1 MSARLEGKTALITGA
16 ASGIGRSTA
25 LLFAD
30 EGATLVLA
38 DVDEEGGP
46 ETERLVRDRGGT
58 AIFVQCDVAA
68 TDQVAAL
75 VRKCVERFGRL
86 DCAYNNA
93 GIGGASA
100 PLADYD
106 EEDWDRVIAVNLTG
120 VFLCM
125 KHELRQMVTQGSG
138 AIVNAAS
145 LVGVI
150 GYPNLTAYNAAK
162 HGVVGLTRTAALEYA
177 AHGIRVNAV
186 CPAWIETPMVMDQ
199 GPAPASDSGGA
210 RGAGRSYPAQA
221 ARAAGGGGSGRR
233 LALLRRRELH
243 HRPAAPRRRRCD
255 RRPRARG
262 GCALSRRRRLRIRRS
277 SPRSWPGRC
286 PRSRA
291 RRA

>member
-1 MSARLEGKTALITGA
+1 MSGLLDGKIALITGA

-46 ETERLVRDRGGT
+46 ETERLVRERGGT
-58 AIFVQCDVAA
+58 VVFVRCDVTA

-75 VRKCVERFGRL
+75 VRECVERFGRL

-100 PLADYD
+100 RLADYD
-106 EEDWDRVIAVNLTG
+106 EETWERVIAVNLTG

-150 GYPNLTAYNAAK
+150 GYPNLAAYNAAK

-177 AHGIRVNAV
+177 SHGIRVNAV

-199 GPAPASDSGGA
+199 GPAPASIPA
-210 RGAGRSYPAQA
+210 VREALAGHIPLKRLGQPEEVAQA
-221 ARAAGGGGSGRR
+221 VAWLCSDAASFITGQPLLVDGGVTAGLERAEDALFPGGDG
-233 LALLRRRELH
+233 
-243 HRPAAPRRRRCD
+243 
-255 RRPRARG
+255 
-262 GCALSRRRRLRIRRS
+262 
-277 SPRSWPGRC
+277 
-286 PRSRA
+286 
-291 RRA
+291 